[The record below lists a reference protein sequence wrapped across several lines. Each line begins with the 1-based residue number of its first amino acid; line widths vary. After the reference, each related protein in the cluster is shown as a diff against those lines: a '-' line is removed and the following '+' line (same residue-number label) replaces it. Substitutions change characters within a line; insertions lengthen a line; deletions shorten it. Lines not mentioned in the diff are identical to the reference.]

1 MFMRKSANSAA
12 LRERARQL
20 GVRPP
25 SYSIPAAQAEVQTS
39 EGLRQVASEI
49 ADQLDS
55 HQCAEHGAEADSR
68 GTASPQKGAP
78 TKAENVDDP
87 SSDASPGLGDSG
99 GPDGRSGRRKA
110 KAKTIY
116 LHI

>member
-1 MFMRKSANSAA
+1 MRFMRKSASSTA

-39 EGLRQVASEI
+39 EGLRQAASEI

-55 HQCAEHGAEADSR
+55 RTQHRAAGAEAASSR
-68 GTASPQKGAP
+68 NEARAEP
-78 TKAENVDDP
+78 ENVLDP
-87 SSDASPGLGDSG
+87 SSDESREEEPREQHS
-99 GPDGRSGRRKA
+99 RSERRKA
-110 KAKTIY
+110 KVRTIY